1 MARVGQRLLDAVE
14 QARSTVAR
22 RRIGAN
28 EYTVRA
34 FPGGAVTAPEPSA
47 PAGAS
52 ADGGRGV
59 LGGGLAGPAVGIG

>member
-1 MARVGQRLLDAVE
+1 MARVDQRLLDAVE

-34 FPGGAVTAPEPSA
+34 FPGGA
-47 PAGAS
+47 
-52 ADGGRGV
+52 
-59 LGGGLAGPAVGIG
+59 